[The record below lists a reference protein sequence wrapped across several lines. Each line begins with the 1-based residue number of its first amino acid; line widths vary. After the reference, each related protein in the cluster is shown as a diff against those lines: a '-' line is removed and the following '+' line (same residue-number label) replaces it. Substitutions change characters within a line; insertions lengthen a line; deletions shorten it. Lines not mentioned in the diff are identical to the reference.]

1 MKVVSYVRVSGS
13 PYRRDATSFDTQREY
28 IAQAAKHNGWEI
40 VSEFV
45 DTAASSVPVGKRIE
59 GAKALAMCRRLRT
72 PLVVAQLACLSR
84 SPHHL
89 AEIMTEFEFKVATM
103 SQATVHELHLYA
115 TLAEQERKFI
125 NKNIQDAQPLP
136 RPLASLNPDDSFL
149 KESPHYAALQIGRT
163 PENRQLAAAAV
174 SNRVKAFQSE
184 VLPHIQACLDTGLTT
199 LTDVANCL
207 NKKGI
212 KTSREGEWSATQVKR
227 LMKGL
232 NLSF

>member
-1 MKVVSYVRVSGS
+1 MRVSGS
-13 PYRRDATSFDTQREY
+13 PHSQGAISLDTQREY
-28 IAQAAKHNGWEI
+28 IAHAAKLNGWEI

-45 DTAASSVPVGKRIE
+45 DTAPSRVPIGKRIE
-59 GAKALAMCRRLRT
+59 GAKALSMCKRLGT
-72 PLVVAQLACLSR
+72 PLVVAQLGRLSR
-84 SPHHL
+84 SAHHI
-89 AEIMTEFEFKVATM
+89 AELTKELELKVATM
-103 SQATVHELHLYA
+103 SQATAHELFLYA
-115 TLAEQERKFI
+115 TLVEQERRFI
-125 NKNIQDAQPLP
+125 LSQEAQPVPKMFEGPMLD
-136 RPLASLNPDDSFL
+136 SSFL
-149 KESPHYAALQIGRT
+149 EEFPHYAALQIGRT